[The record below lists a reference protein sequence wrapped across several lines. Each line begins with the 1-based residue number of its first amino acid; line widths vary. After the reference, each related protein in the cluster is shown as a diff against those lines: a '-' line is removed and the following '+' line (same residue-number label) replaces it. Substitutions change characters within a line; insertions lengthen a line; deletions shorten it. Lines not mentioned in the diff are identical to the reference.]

1 MEIKDIQISLILDQY
16 LAWMDQ
22 RKELDLEVASEF
34 VTMAS
39 QLLYIKTRM
48 LLSIHDEEALSEMEQ
63 LIATLEAHQRNENY
77 LKIKEVVPQLD
88 QRYTYGR
95 DFLTKEPEPLQPNK
109 EYRYVHPKEDLKKA
123 MLAVLA
129 RSDHKLPPPVSA
141 FQGIVGREP
150 YPVAEKAME
159 ILNRL
164 LHLGVTRFR
173 SLFRGSRSRSEVVA
187 TFLAVLELC
196 KAKRLRLAGTAEDC
210 NRHQHGGRADRRRLP
225 PPQTGQNNR
234 EEVCC
239 VELKEME
246 AALEAV
252 LFAAGE
258 PVGVERLCLGLET
271 DRPTLDAVAQRLMDQ
286 YSYERRGI
294 RLLRLDA
301 SYQLCS
307 APEYADYVRKTL
319 ESRKPARL
327 SQPAL
332 EVLAI
337 IAYYQPV
344 TRAYVDQVRG
354 VDSSYTV
361 GLLLERDLIEES
373 GRLAVPGRPIL
384 YRTTKT
390 FLRSFG
396 LSSLEELPELPSGTQ
411 EGDQMT
417 LKLEEAVAKLKAE
430 EAGETPPEAAGGGTP

>member
-1 MEIKDIQISLILDQY
+1 M
-16 LAWMDQ
+16 
-22 RKELDLEVASEF
+22 
-34 VTMAS
+34 
-39 QLLYIKTRM
+39 
-48 LLSIHDEEALSEMEQ
+48 
-63 LIATLEAHQRNENY
+63 
-77 LKIKEVVPQLD
+77 
-88 QRYTYGR
+88 
-95 DFLTKEPEPLQPNK
+95 
-109 EYRYVHPKEDLKKA
+109 
-123 MLAVLA
+123 
-129 RSDHKLPPPVSA
+129 
-141 FQGIVGREP
+141 
-150 YPVAEKAME
+150 
-159 ILNRL
+159 
-164 LHLGVTRFR
+164 
-173 SLFRGSRSRSEVVA
+173 
-187 TFLAVLELC
+187 
-196 KAKRLRLAGTAEDC
+196 
-210 NRHQHGGRADRRRLP
+210 
-225 PPQTGQNNR
+225 
-234 EEVCC
+234 
-239 VELKEME
+239 ELKEIE
-246 AALEAV
+246 SAIEGV

-258 PVGVERLCLGLET
+258 PVGVERLCLALDI
-271 DRPTLDAVAQRLMDQ
+271 DRITADSVCQRLADA
-286 YSYERRGI
+286 YRYERRGI
-294 RLLRLDA
+294 RLVRLDN

-307 APEYADYVRKTL
+307 APEFADCIRRAF
-319 ESRKPARL
+319 ESRRPARL

-430 EAGETPPEAAGGGTP
+430 EDGEAPPEPAEGGTP